1 VCGLKK
7 SKFTAP
13 LVVGREDAVSNGAF
27 IDELLR
33 LLVGDSAD
41 GVRWDKVATI
51 KSALTD
57 GTYSVSVEDLAEKII
72 SARRAIT

>member
-1 VCGLKK
+1 MKK

-13 LVVGREDAVSNGAF
+13 LIVRREDTVSYGASLL
-27 IDELLR
+27 DEILR
-33 LLVGDSAD
+33 PLVDDSAD

-57 GTYSVSVEDLAEKII
+57 GTYSVSVENLAEKII

>member
-1 VCGLKK
+1 MKK
-7 SKFTAP
+7 SKFIAP
-13 LVVGREDAVSNGAF
+13 LVVGREGAVSNGAF

-33 LLVGDSAD
+33 LPVDDSAD

-51 KSALTD
+51 KSALTG